1 MEWITLE
8 SRDVYFM
15 ITVFGKL
22 KDRSHNT
29 SEVVLRYETEFK
41 GLKEEKLT
49 PIKVIFHQLWNTSAF
64 LDSKF

>member
-1 MEWITLE
+1 MEWITLKTI
-8 SRDVYFM
+8 DLYFT

-29 SEVVLRYETEFK
+29 SEVVLRYETEFQ

-49 PIKVIFHQLWNTSAF
+49 LIKVIFHQL
-64 LDSKF
+64 